1 MVNAFSI
8 PKLLR
13 GICFLSMS
21 VAGGV
26 GSFGLCAVC
35 LEVPV
40 GNVGGDGGRVST
52 SQE

>member
-1 MVNAFSI
+1 MFSFNECG
-8 PKLLR
+8 R
-13 GICFLSMS
+13 
-21 VAGGV
+21 GGV